1 MERIL
6 FKKIYEGDVMTTK
19 IIGIGLLIFM
29 ITFIID
35 SLKR

>member
-1 MERIL
+1 MEKIL
-6 FKKIYEGDVMTTK
+6 FKKIYEGDVMTTE
-19 IIGIGLLIFM
+19 IISIGLLIFM

>member
-6 FKKIYEGDVMTTK
+6 FKKIYEGVVMTTE
-19 IIGIGLLIFM
+19 IIGIGLLIFI

>member
-6 FKKIYEGDVMTTK
+6 FKEIYEGDVMTTE